1 MARVIPRVFHRIWLG
16 GEAVPEEFERYGES
30 WREHHPSWEMREWT
44 EESLPD
50 GMRPEAY
57 ELDRNTAERADL
69 IRYEI
74 LLRHGGV
81 YVDMDFE
88 CLRPVGDLLEDADLV
103 VGHVSRETLGNAII
117 GVTPGHPA
125 MDRAVREARPA
136 AIGAVDKDG
145 TGPGFLTA
153 LLADFPD
160 ARRIDVEL
168 LYPQGSDDLAA
179 AYAVHHEARTW
190 RTHAE
195 LNETVKHLRGR
206 LKELKRRVQERDE
219 RIAELEAEVE
229 ASQRTRDNRQAD
241 PDAAPRGPSRLLRR
255 RSRDAR

>member
-1 MARVIPRVFHRIWLG
+1 VIPRIFHRIWLG
-16 GEAVPEEFERYGES
+16 AGVVPEEFVRYGKS
-30 WREHHPSWEMREWT
+30 WRRHHPAWEMREWT
-44 EESLPD
+44 EESLPE

-88 CLRPVGDLLEDADLV
+88 CLRPVEELLEDADLV
-103 VGHVSRETLGNAII
+103 VGYVSRETLGNAII
-117 GVTPGHPA
+117 AVTPGHPA

-136 AIGAVDKDG
+136 AVGSVDKDG

-168 LYPQGSDDLAA
+168 LYPQESDDLSA

-206 LKELKRRVQERDE
+206 LKELKRRVEARDV
-219 RIAELEAEVE
+219 RIAELEAELE
-229 ASQRTRDNRQAD
+229 ASERTGS
-241 PDAAPRGPSRLLRR
+241 DAQSTARGPIRLLRR
-255 RSRDAR
+255 RSWGGG